1 MHKYFLLG
9 IATYLISILLISIRF
24 DIPYQLNYNSLANKI
39 NLEGFDIRLNLLM
52 TLIIVFSSFILSFIP
67 FKNLHYLNKFAILFL
82 ILNILF
88 LGLAIYVFV
97 DKTIIYNKVSC
108 EYKQI
113 DF

>member
-1 MHKYFLLG
+1 MNKYFLLG

-24 DIPYQLNYNSLANKI
+24 DIPYQLNFNSLVNKI
-39 NLEGFDIRLNLLM
+39 NLEGFDVRPVFLM
-52 TLIIVFSSFILSFIP
+52 TLIIVFISFILSFIP
-67 FKNLHYLNKFAILFL
+67 FKSLLYLNKFTILFF

-88 LGLAIYVFV
+88 LGLAIYIFV
-97 DKTIIYNKVSC
+97 DNTIIYSNISC

>member
-1 MHKYFLLG
+1 MHKYFLIG

-24 DIPYQLNYNSLANKI
+24 DIPYQLNYNSLATKI
-39 NLEGFDIRLNLLM
+39 NLEGFNIKLTLLM

-67 FKNLHYLNKFAILFL
+67 FKNLHYLNKFSILFL

-97 DKTIIYNKVSC
+97 DNTIIYNKVSC